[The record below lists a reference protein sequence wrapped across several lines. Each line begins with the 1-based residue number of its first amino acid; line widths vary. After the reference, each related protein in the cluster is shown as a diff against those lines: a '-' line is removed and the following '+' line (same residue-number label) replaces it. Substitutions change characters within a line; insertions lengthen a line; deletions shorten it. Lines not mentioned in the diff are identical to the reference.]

1 MIPIPNVV
9 AGVLIGY
16 TSPGWTELLVAAA
29 AWPIAYC
36 AYVSLADRAR
46 AMAAVAHILSRAHR
60 RLPGSPMLSSR
71 ALPGTQVGRA
81 QVIHEAELDA
91 YLRELVRRQTDLRR
105 LSTRSSVRLK
115 NSAALLRRGFSF
127 SKPGS

>member
-36 AYVSLADRAR
+36 AYVSLADRER

-60 RLPGSPMLSSR
+60 RLPGSPML
-71 ALPGTQVGRA
+71 TFY
-81 QVIHEAELDA
+81 VI
-91 YLRELVRRQTDLRR
+91 ELVT
-105 LSTRSSVRLK
+105 SFATAVGVGVVVFILK
-115 NSAALLRRGFSF
+115 RAFS
-127 SKPGS
+127 